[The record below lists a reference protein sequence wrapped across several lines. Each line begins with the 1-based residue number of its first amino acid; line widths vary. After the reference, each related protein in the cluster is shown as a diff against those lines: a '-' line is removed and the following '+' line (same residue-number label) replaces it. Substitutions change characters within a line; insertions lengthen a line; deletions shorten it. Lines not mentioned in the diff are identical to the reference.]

1 MSGRE
6 GALSLAKT
14 GIFGGTF
21 NPPHL
26 GHRNIA
32 EGFVAHCSLDRM
44 LIIPAAI
51 PPHKAAPD
59 LASAEDRLHMC
70 EKTFADGRFTID
82 PIELNRQGKSYTVDT
97 LRQLKQRYG
106 ENDEFYF
113 LMGDD
118 MLLYLD
124 KWYEPWEILRL
135 ATVVSAVRSSRV
147 SLEDLCSYAERTFPE
162 EYRNGRFQ
170 FYEIPPVD
178 VSSTE
183 VRRRVRS
190 GESLE
195 GLVAPEVAQ
204 YIADRG
210 LYHGST

>member
-1 MSGRE
+1 
-6 GALSLAKT
+6 
-14 GIFGGTF
+14 
-21 NPPHL
+21 
-26 GHRNIA
+26 
-32 EGFVAHCSLDRM
+32 
-44 LIIPAAI
+44 
-51 PPHKAAPD
+51 
-59 LASAEDRLHMC
+59 MC

-124 KWYEPWEILRL
+124 KWYEPREILRL